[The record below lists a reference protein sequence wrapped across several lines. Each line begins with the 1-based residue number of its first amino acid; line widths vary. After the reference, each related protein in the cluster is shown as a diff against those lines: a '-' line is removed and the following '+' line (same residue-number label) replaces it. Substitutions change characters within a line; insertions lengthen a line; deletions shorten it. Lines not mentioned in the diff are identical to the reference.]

1 MKGKKQIKL
10 FEPYVGKEEVE
21 EISKVIKG
29 KFWAS
34 GSGVGKVKEF
44 ENAFS
49 KFVGCKDSVAV
60 NSGTAALH
68 LALESLNVEKT
79 EVLVPSITF
88 VSSAH
93 AAVYNKAKPK
103 FVDVDES
110 TLCIDVEDSLYL
122 TEKIITTSPNTI
134 SKSHNSLPAPL
145 PFLRPSSVCRL
156 L

>member
-1 MKGKKQIKL
+1 LKKKNKISL
-10 FEPYVGKEEVE
+10 YEPFVGRE
-21 EISKVIKG
+21 EIEEASKVIKG

-34 GSGVGKVKEF
+34 GSGVGKVKDF

-49 KFVGCKDSVAV
+49 RFVGCKDSVAV

-68 LALESLNVEKT
+68 LALAALNVEKT

-93 AAVYNKAKPK
+93 AAIYNKAKPK

-110 TLCIDVEDSLYL
+110 TLCIDIEDL
-122 TEKIITTSPNTI
+122 EKKISRKTSVIIPVHMGGIPCNL
-134 SKSHNSLPAPL
+134 KKN
-145 PFLRPSSVCRL
+145 
-156 L
+156 